1 MQQLLIIDDEPV
13 IREGLK
19 KVIPWADYGYE
30 ICGVGV
36 DGEDGL
42 KKIKQYNPDLVL
54 LDIRMPGYT
63 GIELVRQI
71 KQGHYKCKVII
82 LTAYSNFS
90 YAQELIELG
99 VESYLLKPI
108 DEDELID
115 RLEKINIQQQQEQ
128 QIRERLKKF
137 NQMTEKQSIRALL
150 EGKLDDV
157 LPELLTDMK
166 DDPFQVVRFSS
177 HINESFYERIQD
189 QVAQDAEHV
198 KLIRKER
205 DHHLLFID
213 QTEAEV
219 LSWVETMAQ
228 KMPLY
233 GVEDCVFMIGSR
245 VTGPEHIVTSYQQA
259 QSLIDVQF
267 CLSNKVIL
275 TYDQETSSENQM
287 NVQKIADLSKEKL
300 HHYVEFQDYKNIQTM
315 MERLETHYQT
325 ARFPKERV
333 QAEIIEWVTA
343 LMRLITTHYPSISV
357 MNKEAWANTIYAQP
371 NLQHIV
377 RHINTELV
385 TISEAIDKNAAVKG
399 TIVDKVMD
407 YVDRYYNEEISL
419 KMIADLF
426 YYNNAYLGK
435 LFKSE
440 TGIFFNEY
448 LHHVRIENAKR
459 LLKEKPYKVYEIAE
473 CVGYSNSDYFYKNFK
488 EREGMSPK
496 AYQMKQLQKTRNIRG
511 IHRG

>member
-1 MQQLLIIDDEPV
+1 MQKLLIIDDEPI

-19 KVIPWADYGYE
+19 KIIPWGNYGYE
-30 ICGVGV
+30 ICDVGV
-36 DGEDGL
+36 DGGDGL
-42 KKIKQYNPDLVL
+42 KKIYKHDPDLVL

-63 GIELVRQI
+63 GIELVRHI

-99 VESYLLKPI
+99 IESYLLKPI

-115 RLEKINIQQQQEQ
+115 RLEKINMQRQQEQ
-128 QIRERLKKF
+128 HIQDRLKKF

-157 LPELLTDMK
+157 QSKLLTDMK
-166 DDPFQVVRFSS
+166 DDTFQVVRFSS
-177 HINESFYERIQD
+177 QIKESFYERIQD

-198 KLIRKER
+198 RLIRKEQ

-219 LSWVETMAQ
+219 LSWVQILAE
-228 KMPLY
+228 KIPLY
-233 GVEDCVFMIGSR
+233 DVTDCVFMIGHQVR
-245 VTGPEHIVTSYQQA
+245 GPERIVDSYRQA
-259 QSLIDVQF
+259 QSLEAVQF
-267 CLSNKVIL
+267 CFSNQVIL
-275 TYDQETSSENQM
+275 TYEQNPSENQTD
-287 NVQKIADLSKEKL
+287 VQKITDLSKEKL

-315 MERLETHYQT
+315 MERLETYYQT

-343 LMRLITTHYPSISV
+343 LTRLITTHYPSISV
-357 MNKEAWANTIYAQP
+357 MNKESWVNKIYAQP
-371 NLQHIV
+371 NLQHII
-377 RHINTELV
+377 RHISTELV
-385 TISEAIDKNAAVKG
+385 TISEAINNNVAVKG
-399 TIVDKVMD
+399 TIVDKVMN
-407 YVDRYYNEEISL
+407 YVDRYYDEEVSL

-435 LFKSE
+435 LFKSQ

-473 CVGYSNSDYFYKNFK
+473 RVGYSNSDYFYKNFK

-496 AYQMKQLQKTRNIRG
+496 AYQMKQPPKN
-511 IHRG
+511 

>member
-1 MQQLLIIDDEPV
+1 MKMQQLLIIDDEPV

-71 KQGHYKCKVII
+71 KQDHYKCKVII

-115 RLEKINIQQQQEQ
+115 RLDKINMQQQQEQ
-128 QIRERLKKF
+128 QIQERLKKF

-166 DDPFQVVRFSS
+166 DDPFDFVSFSNHS
-177 HINESFYERIQD
+177 KESFYDSIQD
-189 QVAQDAEHV
+189 QVAKDAENV
-198 KLIRKER
+198 KLIRKEQ
-205 DHHLLFID
+205 DHYLLFID

-219 LSWVETMAQ
+219 LLWVETMAQ

-233 GVEDCVFMIGSR
+233 GVDDCVFMIGRR
-245 VTGPEHIVTSYQQA
+245 VTGPEHIFTSYQQA

-267 CLSNKVIL
+267 CLSNEVIL
-275 TYDQETSSENQM
+275 TYENPSANQTD
-287 NVQKIADLSKEKL
+287 VQKITDLSKEKL

-315 MERLETHYQT
+315 MERLETYYQT
-325 ARFPKERV
+325 VRFPKERV

-371 NLQHIV
+371 DLQNIV
-377 RHINTELV
+377 RHISTTLV
-385 TISEAIDKNAAVKG
+385 TISEAINKNAAVKG
-399 TIVDKVMD
+399 TIVDKVTD
-407 YVDRYYNEEISL
+407 YVDRYYYKEISL

-448 LHHVRIENAKR
+448 LHYVRIENAKR

-473 CVGYSNSDYFYKNFK
+473 RVGYSNSDYFYKNFK